1 MSQFN
6 QIEEQGETVMNMK
19 TIKHGLNH
27 LFAFENLPADM
38 HSQAEDEIEQGLRFE
53 ELAIQDH
60 ERMQNWLDITPN
72 DRNAMWCYLR
82 AALRGNAD
90 ASFKLGIGYLNGQF
104 GLDKNYTEAEKWLN
118 KAASQGHPDAERC
131 LQEAFSK
138 LAF

>member
-53 ELAIQDH
+53 VSH
-60 ERMQNWLDITPN
+60 TR
-72 DRNAMWCYLR
+72 
-82 AALRGNAD
+82 
-90 ASFKLGIGYLNGQF
+90 S
-104 GLDKNYTEAEKWLN
+104 
-118 KAASQGHPDAERC
+118 
-131 LQEAFSK
+131 
-138 LAF
+138 

>member
-60 ERMQNWLDITPN
+60 ERMQNFRYYP
-72 DRNAMWCYLR
+72 
-82 AALRGNAD
+82 
-90 ASFKLGIGYLNGQF
+90 K
-104 GLDKNYTEAEKWLN
+104 
-118 KAASQGHPDAERC
+118 
-131 LQEAFSK
+131 
-138 LAF
+138 

>member
-6 QIEEQGETVMNMK
+6 QIEEQGETIMDMK

-38 HSQAEDEIEQGLRFE
+38 HSQAEDEIEQGLRLE
-53 ELAIQDH
+53 ELAVQDH

>member
-1 MSQFN
+1 VSQFN
-6 QIEEQGETVMNMK
+6 QIEEQGETIMDMK

-38 HSQAEDEIEQGLRFE
+38 HSQA
-53 ELAIQDH
+53 
-60 ERMQNWLDITPN
+60 
-72 DRNAMWCYLR
+72 
-82 AALRGNAD
+82 
-90 ASFKLGIGYLNGQF
+90 GYLNGQF